1 MRLPPFGASEHAPPS
16 VQPPL
21 RFVPRV
27 HPIHRRVAADTAHPW
42 LATRLARLRRVRT
55 LGSTSFPLVLARPDV
70 CRQTEHPPIQLLAD
84 PLKSSSSGIASPL
97 ICVGVAR
104 VVDSSEHRDDDRPL
118 WREISPSKAATASV
132 LRRHRRHRAMELCA
146 AGSQSCARAGA
157 ELIASQAKDEPFLPP
172 PFDGWDGHAAQIGL
186 GAARMAICRPPAR
199 NFFPSKRRAP
209 RKMAAAAP
217 VLVHVES
224 IQTAVPS
231 ARRRLGPFAAHRRRS
246 CSTVPAPRF
255 TTAAARAARERAVWV
270 KESLS
275 AALVDHPEMALST
288 LPPRRRRAPPALAKA
303 TMAAFLEARRRRS
316 PRWRCEPDICATFF
330 MQAYGVTALGLTNQS
345 DRSRIL
351 AGNLTRHNNVSSPS
365 QLTRFPD
372 GGYGIGASCILLLAD
387 PLSLIGFLKGWQA
400 RGAAG
405 AEQARAAAKRVKSAP
420 LDTATDNTMT
430 TKTATVLFR
439 TAAADDTPDTTRSP
453 RPASPMPARGWT
465 PMRPCDSR
473 RSWRVV
479 VIRNRAV
486 GTNGMMR
493 LGSRTGDL
501 AVEGSKPVR
510 VSYYVSPCADE
521 ALVVVVPAAEG
532 QREDSDDEHEE
543 EVDDCTE
550 RRAAAAG
557 SRIHDGVVP
566 NGSVVMVC
574 HPTTAAIRDA
584 SAADARRCRT
594 SDPDVF
600 LAVAEGSAMA
610 IKGPLEKEERF
621 INMSDL

>member
-1 MRLPPFGASEHAPPS
+1 MDLNFLASCHWQLLPPLGSGRVPARRQPRPSYEDTVAIGRWSCAPP
-16 VQPPL
+16 
-21 RFVPRV
+21 
-27 HPIHRRVAADTAHPW
+27 
-42 LATRLARLRRVRT
+42 
-55 LGSTSFPLVLARPDV
+55 
-70 CRQTEHPPIQLLAD
+70 
-84 PLKSSSSGIASPL
+84 
-97 ICVGVAR
+97 
-104 VVDSSEHRDDDRPL
+104 
-118 WREISPSKAATASV
+118 
-132 LRRHRRHRAMELCA
+132 
-146 AGSQSCARAGA
+146 A

-199 NFFPSKRRAP
+199 NCFPSKRRAP

-255 TTAAARAARERAVWV
+255 TTAAARAARERAV
-270 KESLS
+270 

-372 GGYGIGASCILLLAD
+372 GGYGIGASCSLLLAD

-439 TAAADDTPDTTRSP
+439 TAADDDTPDTTRSP

-501 AVEGSKPVR
+501 AVEGSKP
-510 VSYYVSPCADE
+510 
-521 ALVVVVPAAEG
+521 ALVVVMPAAEG

-550 RRAAAAG
+550 RRAAAAR

-566 NGSVVMVC
+566 SGSVVMVYY
-574 HPTTAAIRDA
+574 PTTAAIRDA

-621 INMSDL
+621 INISDL